1 MNLCLQGFA
10 VGAIRPY
17 GCTRIRLRGDPMD
30 TNLIQYT
37 TIGVFLHCGDLL
49 LLGSNIIQ
57 NPLIANDSQGP
68 FSLRVYGYLLGYP
81 YWNAS

>member
-1 MNLCLQGFA
+1 MGPPCA
-10 VGAIRPY
+10 PIRARRY

-37 TIGVFLHCGDLL
+37 TIVLFLHFGDLL
-49 LLGSNIIQ
+49 LLGSIIIQ
-57 NPLIANDSQGP
+57 NPLIANGSQGP
-68 FSLRVYGYLLGYP
+68 FSLRVYGYLLDSP